1 MTKDKLRELE
11 DHSWRDNLRLDGIPE
26 YENESWAETEYILK
40 DMLSKTLGIRNIQI
54 VRAHRLGNKSKLTCR
69 TIFEKFSN
77 FRMKERILE
86 EAKKKKLKDI

>member
-26 YENESWAETEYILK
+26 YKNESWAETEYILK

-54 VRAHRLGNKSKLTCR
+54 VRAHRLGDKSKLTCR
-69 TIFEKFSN
+69 TIFEKFSD
-77 FRMKERILE
+77 FKMKERILE
-86 EAKKKKLKDI
+86 EAKKKNFKDI